1 LVDEAGHLNRR
12 RVLLVS
18 AGFVA
23 ALGVSA
29 LLYQRSSSANF
40 DAHAQVVES
49 IGRVRE
55 RTELVSKQTLAARF
69 GLLNQYDP
77 LVQAEAGL
85 ETAQEQLEQR
95 LAALAAEDPD
105 LERELQSLHAAV
117 VARRSELERF
127 KADNALLKNSL
138 YYLPHLTRELSLELS
153 TLSDDRDVQKTN
165 LALEALASSALIYN
179 LIGDASARDAEQ
191 QAERA
196 LSARVA
202 LHGPALGGKLEVVL
216 AHARVVS
223 ERQPRVD
230 ESLKA
235 VVETKVVPQLAA
247 VEKSYQARF
256 AQSVALSNRYR
267 NILYAWSILLLVAFG
282 LASNQLRRL
291 YADLEQRVADRTAE
305 LRKALSELWG
315 EMRLARKIQ
324 EALVP
329 TGPTLRGCEVAA
341 LMRPTEQVGGDYY
354 DVIQTEHAEWVLIG
368 DVSGHGVS
376 AGLVMMM
383 CHMAVRTVLKEEGNL
398 APDELLARVNSVV
411 TESIARLGENKYM
424 TISALRR
431 DPDGT
436 IHFAGAHQDLLVYRA
451 ARDDVEVLETKGM
464 WIGIKADIRAALRTH
479 SLSLAPGDVL
489 LLYTDGVTEAMRAGK
504 LFDGAG
510 VVDVLRRAS
519 GKSAA
524 TLLEELFS
532 ALEGFQ
538 VTDDATVLVVR
549 QLESAAGV
557 DHRHPSTRPAFDA

>member
-1 LVDEAGHLNRR
+1 MIARALSRR

-23 ALGVSA
+23 AVAVSA
-29 LLYQRSSSANF
+29 LLYRRSSSADF
-40 DAHAQVVES
+40 DAHARVVES

-85 ETAQEQLEQR
+85 EAAEQQLQDR
-95 LAALAAEDPD
+95 LSSVASQDTEMREGLNALRAAL
-105 LERELQSLHAAV
+105 QV
-117 VARRSELERF
+117 RRTELERF
-127 KADNALLKNSL
+127 KADNALLRNSL

-153 TLSDDRDVQKTN
+153 TVSDDREAQKTN
-165 LALEALASSALIYN
+165 LVLAELASTTLIYN
-179 LIGDASARDAEQ
+179 LIGDTSAREAEQ

-196 LSARVA
+196 AQVRIQF
-202 LHGPALGGKLEVVL
+202 HGEPLAGKLGVLL

-230 ESLKA
+230 QSLKA
-235 VVETKVVPQLAA
+235 MVETDVVKHLAG
-247 VEKSYQARF
+247 VETAYQRQFTATI
-256 AQSVALSNRYR
+256 AESNRYR
-267 NILYAWSILLLVAFG
+267 NVLYGWSILLLLAFG
-282 LASNQLRRL
+282 IASNQLRRV
-291 YADLEQRVADRTAE
+291 YADLERRVADRTAE

-354 DVIQTEHAEWVLIG
+354 DVVQTKHAEWILIG

-383 CHMAVRTVLKEEGNL
+383 CHMAVRTVLKEEGNM

-451 ARDDVEVLETKGM
+451 ARDDVEVLETKGI
-464 WIGIKADIRAALRTH
+464 WIGIKPDIRASLRTS
-479 SLSLAPGDVL
+479 SLKLASGDVL
-489 LLYTDGVTEAMRAGK
+489 LLYTDGITEATRAGQ

-510 VVDVLRRAS
+510 VLDVLKRAS

-524 TLLEELFS
+524 KLLEELFS

-538 VTDDATVLVVR
+538 VNDDATVLVVR
-549 QLESAAGV
+549 QLEQPRGI
-557 DHRHPSTRPAFDA
+557 DQRQPSNRPAFGA

>member
-1 LVDEAGHLNRR
+1 MSAGRLNRR
-12 RVLLVS
+12 RVLLVG
-18 AGFVA
+18 AGFAA
-23 ALGVSA
+23 ALAVSA

-95 LAALAAEDPD
+95 LAALAMEDPD
-105 LERELQSLHAAV
+105 LGRELQALNAAI

-153 TLSDDRDVQKTN
+153 ALSDDRDVQKTN
-165 LALEALASSALIYN
+165 LALEALASSVLIYN
-179 LIGDASARDAEQ
+179 LIGDASAREAEQ

-196 LSARVA
+196 LSARVG
-202 LHGPALGGKLEVVL
+202 LHGAALGGKLDVVL

-256 AQSVALSNRYR
+256 AQSVAQSNRYR
-267 NILYAWSILLLVAFG
+267 NILYAWSVLLLLAFG

-354 DVIQTEHAEWVLIG
+354 DVVQTEHAEWVLIG

-464 WIGIKADIRAALRTH
+464 WIGIKADIRANLRTR

-519 GKSAA
+519 GKTAA
-524 TLLEELFS
+524 TLLDELFS

-549 QLESAAGV
+549 QLEPSADV
-557 DHRHPSTRPAFDA
+557 ERREPSNRPAFGA